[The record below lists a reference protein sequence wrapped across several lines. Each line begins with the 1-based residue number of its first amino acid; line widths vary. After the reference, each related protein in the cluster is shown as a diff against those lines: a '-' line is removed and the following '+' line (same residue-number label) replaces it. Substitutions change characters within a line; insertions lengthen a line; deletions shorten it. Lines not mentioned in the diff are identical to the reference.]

1 MRNIN
6 LTSFLKYTFFICV
19 CLFSNFNVFS
29 QQKSDK
35 VSADVADLAA
45 YGLLDVTA
53 SPYFADSTGK
63 IDCTEVLQQAIIDA
77 RTTKKACFFPSGHY
91 LISNTLSCEIPVYKL
106 PIVGGQQGKL
116 EDACGKYMDGDSKTQ
131 HYWQNTSDKIVLI
144 GSNKNG
150 RPVIHLKQ
158 GADGFQSSTSPKPV
172 IKIWA
177 QTRDDRGGTVDPA
190 NPCLIAT
197 PNWGVEQPNILF
209 NCAYKGIDIELG
221 GNPGAIGL
229 RFSGSQGCYLMDAK
243 VYAKNAHAGFNN
255 CPGQGGGTYNIEVE
269 GGEYGLKIENLYR
282 FPLLAGCKFT
292 GQTKACVYNQYSDLA
307 WVFTGSYFEPAT
319 TGMAFD
325 LLNAYRTYGGLCLVD
340 CAAKISQNAVFAK
353 TKTTGEN
360 IILENTYLKGFNK
373 FSTVDA
379 TAIDPSKWTLVKEYS
394 YCKEG
399 SLNMING
406 NTSTSTV
413 FNSEDSSEPEILAIQ
428 RKHWTPVPA
437 FDEPG
442 VVNVRDYGAKGD
454 NLTIDTD
461 AFKAALAAGDKVFVP
476 KGTYI
481 VNEALTLG
489 PNQHIFGNPKIY
501 TEIKNSI
508 ATADDVNATSSISF
522 LKPSSIFWKAGKGA
536 YVFCEGS
543 LSFSG
548 NGGGRFYGMPKM
560 KTIGGNIAPLS
571 IYSYNVERGN
581 TNPMSEIKNAKN
593 INIYYFKVEAGTV
606 SSGTGKDFNTP
617 VKIIDSENIR
627 LYSVT
632 GVTKTIEDR
641 PIVDVVNSQNVM
653 VALVKSLDTST
664 SSAPAINETV
674 GSEKTLFERN
684 KALCMFI
691 RNQPTAFSILND
703 NNVKIY
709 PNPIS
714 NQFSIDTNG
723 KYEKIEIFS
732 NLGVKLFEKEIKDN
746 TKQTYDNLDFL
757 PAGIHFL
764 NLIGKNEKQV
774 IKIMKW

>member
-1 MRNIN
+1 MK
-6 LTSFLKYTFFICV
+6 SV
-19 CLFSNFNVFS
+19 NVT
-29 QQKSDK
+29 
-35 VSADVADLAA
+35 ADVVDLAA

-53 SPYFADSTGK
+53 SPYFADPTGHT
-63 IDCTEVLQQAIIDA
+63 DCTEALQQAIIDA
-77 RTTKKACFFPSGHY
+77 RTQKKACFFPSGHY

-106 PIVGGQQGKL
+106 PIEGGMQGKL
-116 EDACGKYMDGDSKTQ
+116 EDTCGKYMDGDNKTQ

-150 RPVIHLKQ
+150 RPIIHLKQ

-177 QTRDDRGGTVDPA
+177 QTRDDREGTVVPN
-190 NPCLIAT
+190 NPCLVAT
-197 PNWGVEQPNILF
+197 PNWGIEQPNILF

-243 VYAKNAHAGFNN
+243 VYATNAHAGFNN
-255 CPGQGGGTYNIEVE
+255 CPGQGGGTYNIEVD

-319 TGMAFD
+319 TGIAFD
-325 LLNAYRTYGGLCLVD
+325 LSNAYRTYGGLCLVD
-340 CAAKISQNAVFAK
+340 CAAKISQNSVFAK

-373 FSTVDA
+373 FSTVDV

-394 YCKEG
+394 FCKEG

-406 NTSTSTV
+406 NTSTSTI
-413 FNSEDSSEPEILAIQ
+413 FNSEDSSEPDILAIQ

-442 VVNVRDYGAKGD
+442 VVNVRDYGALG
-454 NLTIDTD
+454 NNFANDTQ
-461 AFKAALAAGDKVFVP
+461 AFKDALAAGDKVFVP

-481 VNEALTLG
+481 VNEVLTLG
-489 PNQHIFGNPKIY
+489 LNQHLFGNPKIY
-501 TEIKNSI
+501 TEIKNSVT
-508 ATADDVNATSSISF
+508 TADDVNATSSISF
-522 LKPSSIFWKAGKGA
+522 LKPLEISWKAGKGA

-548 NGGGRFYGMPKM
+548 NGGGRFYGMPKI

-581 TNPMSEIKNAKN
+581 TNPMSEIKNARN

-606 SSGTGKDFNTP
+606 SSGSGNDFNTP
-617 VKIIDSENIR
+617 VKITDSENIR

-674 GSEKTLFERN
+674 GNAKTLFERN
-684 KALCMFI
+684 KVLCMFI
-691 RNQPTAFSILND
+691 RNQTTAFPIINN
-703 NNVKIY
+703 NNVKIF

-714 NQFSIDTNG
+714 NQFSFNSDG
-723 KYEKIEIFS
+723 SFEKIEIFS
-732 NLGVKLFEKEIKDN
+732 NLGVKLYEKEIKGN
-746 TKQTYDNLDFL
+746 SNQTFDNLDFL
-757 PAGIHFL
+757 PVGIHVL
-764 NLIGKNEKQV
+764 NLIGKNEKNV
-774 IKIMKW
+774 IKIMKL